1 MNILCLYF
9 FNLEFKKIGK
19 YTSILKR
26 INSKKFI
33 KIKFSPMKPRKTRKY
48 SKKSGNTFANDA
60 RDEIRGERKVKEYT
74 IENIIPMEHSYASK
88 VKGESSEQGE
98 N

>member
-1 MNILCLYF
+1 
-9 FNLEFKKIGK
+9 
-19 YTSILKR
+19 
-26 INSKKFI
+26 
-33 KIKFSPMKPRKTRKY
+33 MKPRKTRKY
-48 SKKSGNTFANDA
+48 SKKSENTFANEA

-98 N
+98 D